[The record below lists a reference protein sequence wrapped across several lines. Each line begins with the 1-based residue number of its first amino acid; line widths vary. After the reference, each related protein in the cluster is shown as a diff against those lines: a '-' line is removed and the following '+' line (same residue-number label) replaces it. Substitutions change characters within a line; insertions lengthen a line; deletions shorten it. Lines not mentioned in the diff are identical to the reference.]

1 MNEQEKPANEK
12 SIRGNLRTDFYQF
25 DPFITLQV
33 LKNEIK
39 YLQTLY
45 QPETQEG
52 TGHFNTAIGVLRWRI
67 QELERSV
74 MVIV

>member
-1 MNEQEKPANEK
+1 MNEQEKLDSQIN
-12 SIRGNLRTDFYQF
+12 IRENLRTDIYQF
-25 DPFITLQV
+25 DPFVTLQV

-39 YLQTLY
+39 YLQTLH

-74 MVIV
+74 LVII